1 MVLIPLCRK
10 GDRAGIERHL
20 RAGADIQETDV
31 EGNTPLH
38 VAVEAPRNETATLQC
53 LLEHGA
59 CINEPNDLGVTPL
72 HCVVLRKT
80 NQRGVAKLLLEH
92 GAEVDARTLT
102 GKTPLHFAC
111 EYHAHEV
118 VEVLCLYKADTN
130 LLDSNGSAPVH
141 KLLDGRE
148 GRDTVKNQILDSLLR
163 FGSEVQFANMSGFQP
178 LHLASRWGHTRC
190 VRCLLE
196 HGANPTSPTHAGQL
210 RASPCLSKQESR
222 GDATVKCKSVDLG
235 ERLGPRNLGLL
246 MQCFGKLKFPLLVCE
261 ATYRFQQVVQLIL
274 EWCPFQE
281 DAADSEGNTALHHCA
296 MSGSLDCASLLL
308 KSGADTTI
316 KNLQKKT
323 ALDLARQRGSTD
335 LNSTFCPELAG
346 SHRRW
351 QKKQVHSILSAGRW
365 P

>member
-210 RASPCLSKQESR
+210 ALHLACQSR
-222 GDATVKCKSVDLG
+222 NP
-235 ERLGPRNLGLL
+235 E
-246 MQCFGKLKFPLLVCE
+246 
-261 ATYRFQQVVQLIL
+261 VVQLIL

-346 SHRRW
+346 AIEDGKRSRCT
-351 QKKQVHSILSAGRW
+351 QS
-365 P
+365 